1 MTKGSAKLRLVW
13 LVTIFLVF
21 LSLVVGYWIGNARD
35 CSKGMNDA
43 GCGLRTF
50 EGLINGAIGG
60 LVIIGCV
67 ALYTVI
73 SLHQRRK
80 IESSSDRTLID

>member
-1 MTKGSAKLRLVW
+1 MTKGSAKLPLVW
-13 LVTIFLVF
+13 LTTIILAFV
-21 LSLVVGYWIGNARD
+21 SLVVGYSIGKARD

-60 LVIIGCV
+60 LVIVGCG
-67 ALYTVI
+67 AAYTAVI
-73 SLHQRRK
+73 IHQRRK
-80 IESSSDRTLID
+80 IVSTSPRTLID